1 MANKK
6 NNKRKVVAVALG
18 IVGIAGLSL
27 ASAATLTVEAANE
40 VAIGSDTFAACAETA
55 SVDYG
60 YIADASAPSGYVV
73 NEVTVELTEGTCE
86 DATDVQVSFDGHGAT
101 ASGTL
106 TSGAFTGPLSGSAID
121 LGANLGAVT
130 VIIG

>member
-18 IVGIAGLSL
+18 LVGIAGLSV

-55 SVDYG
+55 SVDYS
-60 YIADASAPSGYVV
+60 YVVDTSVPSGYAVD
-73 NEVTVELTEGTCE
+73 EVTVVITDGNCA
-86 DATDVQVSFDGHGAT
+86 DADIEVSFDGHAAT
-101 ASGTL
+101 ASGQLAGNIFTSAL
-106 TSGAFTGPLSGSAID
+106 TGDAID
-121 LGANLGAVT
+121 LGDDLGTVT
-130 VIIG
+130 VIVG